1 MSREL
6 IKRLMRAFTVL
17 AFCTLTSAGLQA
29 APISEVSPGFDV
41 LTAPRETACIAV
53 ETSSSTWAAVFP
65 ADPGSPYAFD
75 RSAMDLAT
83 VTTGEPSPLSI
94 TLLLISAAM
103 IWLAGAIR
111 YSPWFK
117 D

>member
-1 MSREL
+1 
-6 IKRLMRAFTVL
+6 
-17 AFCTLTSAGLQA
+17 
-29 APISEVSPGFDV
+29 
-41 LTAPRETACIAV
+41 
-53 ETSSSTWAAVFP
+53 VFP

-94 TLLLISAAM
+94 TLLLIGAAM